1 LLLGI
6 RLVFELQNFVA
17 AFAGALLGTAIGV
30 LPGLGPIAGVAIL
43 MPITFSLGPTTG
55 LIMMAGIFYGA
66 MYGGSTTAVLINM
79 PGETASVVTC
89 IDGYKLTKKGR
100 AGAVLCIV
108 AVGSF
113 IGGTLSVIGVMLFGP
128 PLAKFGIM
136 FGPAEFFAMTA
147 GGLLLLTRIEG
158 GTLASGL
165 FPMAIGVVLSTIGQ
179 EPVTAENR
187 FTFGFNDL
195 SQGVELVALA
205 VGLYGMAEI
214 LSVIESMHSQ
224 VKPIGVRVRDMMPTR
239 TEWHRSLAPYGR
251 GTVVGFFFGLIPGPC
266 GVLSSFA
273 SYRLEKAVSKH
284 RAEIGEGA
292 IEGVAGPETANN
304 AAASASMVPLLSL
317 GIPFAPIT
325 ALMMSAL
332 MVQGVQPGPL
342 LITTHPEI
350 FWGVI
355 ASMYIGNVMLL
366 VLNIPMIGIWVSLLR
381 IPQYIFLPL
390 ILLIAIIGTYSVN
403 NSMLDLYMLFLLGLF
418 GYVLRKLGFHLA
430 PMVVGVVLGPL
441 IEKHLRE
448 GLFMSRGDI
457 SVFFSSPFAI
467 LIFILVL
474 IVMTFKIQRAFFK
487 RLFGRRVKTIA
498 EIRRKHGGIN
508 REKGDE

>member
-1 LLLGI
+1 MGPIDGMLYGLNV
-6 RLVFELQNFVA
+6 VFTYQNLFA
-17 AFAGALLGTAIGV
+17 AFAGALAGTAIGV
-30 LPGLGPIAGVAIL
+30 LPGLGPIAGVAII
-43 MPITFSLGPTTG
+43 MPITYALSPTTG

-66 MYGGSTTAVLINM
+66 MYGGSTTAILINM
-79 PGETASVVTC
+79 PGETASVITC

-113 IGGTLSVIGVMLFGP
+113 IGGTIAVVGVMLFAP
-128 PLAKFGIM
+128 RLAQFGIM
-136 FGPAEFFAMTA
+136 FGPADFFAMTA

-158 GTLASGL
+158 GTLAAGI
-165 FPMAIGVVLSTIGQ
+165 FPMTIGLMLSTIGQ
-179 EPVTAENR
+179 EAVTAQNR

-195 SQGVELVALA
+195 SQGIALVALV

-214 LSVIESMHSQ
+214 MSVVDSLHSQ
-224 VKPIGVRVRDMMPTR
+224 VKPLGVRVRDMMPTR
-239 TEWHRSLAPYGR
+239 TEWRRSWAPCGR

-266 GVLSSFA
+266 ATLSSFA
-273 SYRLEKAVSKH
+273 SYRLEKAVSKY

-304 AAASASMVPLLSL
+304 AAATASMVPLLAL

-332 MVQGVQPGPL
+332 MVHGVQPGPL

-355 ASMYIGNVMLL
+355 VSMYIGNVMLM
-366 VLNIPMIGIWVSLLR
+366 VLNVPLVGVWVSLLR
-381 IPQYIFLPL
+381 IPQHILLPF
-390 ILLIAIIGTYSVN
+390 ILLIAVIGSYSVN
-403 NSMLDLYMLFLLGLF
+403 NSMLDLYVLFLLGML
-418 GYVLRKLGFHLA
+418 GYVLRKLDFHLA

-448 GLFMSRGDI
+448 GLFMSQGDI
-457 SVFFSSPFAI
+457 SVFYSSPIAI
-467 LIFILVL
+467 AIWILVL
-474 IVMTFKIQRAFFK
+474 IVMTLSSQRALLK
-487 RLFGRRVKTIA
+487 RLFGA
-498 EIRRKHGGIN
+498 
-508 REKGDE
+508 